1 MGLFSRKVETRDD
14 QFIVPSEL
22 IGSGSFADITVTPDT
37 ALRLS
42 SVWACVRLLADTVS
56 TLPLDAF
63 RGEDEIPVPPLLVSP
78 GAGWSLVDWLYAT
91 MVSLLLRGNVYGVV
105 TARSGPRLTPAQV
118 ELLNPDLVTVN
129 TEANGSITY
138 RYKGRVIDPGD
149 LWHVRAFVFPG
160 STTGLSPISYAAET
174 VGLSLAVQ
182 RFGREF
188 FNSGASPSGILSVN
202 APLSQEKIEEV
213 KFRISA
219 ATHGKREPLVVGT
232 AGATDEPITWTSLS
246 INPNESQF
254 IESRKLGVAEIARTF
269 GVPPEMI
276 GGEAGNSLT
285 YATVEGRALD
295 FVRYSLTPW
304 IVRLE
309 RAIGDLLPR
318 GQSVKFNVNALL
330 RGTTKERYDAHAV
343 ALASAFLTVD
353 EVRELEDL
361 GPMPA
366 ATSPP
371 NLQAVEGTGS

>member
-1 MGLFSRKVETRDD
+1 MGLFSRKVETRDS

-22 IGSGSFADITVTPDT
+22 TRDGSYADITVTPDT

-42 SVWACVRLLADTVS
+42 AVWACVRLLADTVS
-56 TLPLDAF
+56 TLPLDTF
-63 RGEDEIPVPPLLVSP
+63 RGDEEITAPPLLTSP
-78 GAGWSLVDWLYAT
+78 AAGWSLPEWLYAA
-91 MVSLLLRGNVYGVV
+91 MVSLLLRGNAWGLI

-118 ELLNPDLVTVN
+118 ELVNPDNVTVN
-129 TEANGSITY
+129 VEANGSITY

-149 LWHVRAFVFPG
+149 LWHVRAFVYPG
-160 STTGLSPISYAAET
+160 SPVGLSPVSYAMET
-174 VGLSLAVQ
+174 IGLSLAVQ

-202 APLSQEKIEEV
+202 APLSSEKIEEV

-219 ATHGKREPLVVGT
+219 ATHGKREPLVVGSS
-232 AGATDEPITWTSLS
+232 GATGDPITWTSLS

-295 FVRYSLTPW
+295 FLRYSLQPW
-304 IVRLE
+304 LVRLE
-309 RAIGDLLPR
+309 TAIGELLPR
-318 GQSVKFNVNALL
+318 GQTVKFNANALL
-330 RGTTKERYDAHAV
+330 RGTTLERYQAHEI
-343 ALASAFLTVD
+343 ALASGWLTVE
-353 EVRELEDL
+353 EVRALEDL